1 MASYAPLLVNVN
13 PGGMQW
19 ETDLIGYDTLKS
31 YGSPAYYAQVMF
43 GSYLGDHTLGSELQN
58 AGPKFFY
65 SITAN
70 SAKKRLYLKLVN
82 GASTAQPV
90 DIDFTGTN
98 LIGTAKLVTLSA
110 HDTQATNSIGR
121 PNQVVPVEIPLHN
134 VTNHLSRTMPAYSI
148 QVIEFEE
155 Q

>member
-1 MASYAPLLVNVN
+1 
-13 PGGMQW
+13 MQW

-31 YGSPAYYAQVMF
+31 YGAPAYYAQVMF

-82 GASTAQPV
+82 GESIPQPV
-90 DIDFTGTN
+90 DIDLTGAK
-98 LIGTAKLVTLSA
+98 LAPTAKLVTLSA
-110 HDTQATNSIGR
+110 KDTQATNSIDH
-121 PNQVVPVEIPLHN
+121 PQQIVPVESALHN
-134 VTNHLSRTMPAYSI
+134 LNAEFHHIMPGYSI
-148 QVIEFEE
+148 QVIEFAE